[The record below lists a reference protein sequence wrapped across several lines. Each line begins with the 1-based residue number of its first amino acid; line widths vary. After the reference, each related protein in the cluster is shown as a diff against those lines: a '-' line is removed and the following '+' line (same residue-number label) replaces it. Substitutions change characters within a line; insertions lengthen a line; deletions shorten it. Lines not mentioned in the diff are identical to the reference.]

1 MIDPGGRFF
10 QQHRSICIAII
21 CFGLALIGC
30 TPDSAPPAQNASAS
44 KSKSDTVYP
53 LKVVIVE
60 ADLLQS
66 EIELRWKSFSDQD
79 LQIQP
84 MTRQEFETQEPS
96 KADLLIYPS
105 NLMGTLVAG
114 DWITPVSKQAKDR
127 IGGWGVSEE
136 ANTWPARW
144 KTLSTYGGK
153 SMAVPLGAPS
163 WVAITRS
170 LDVSPL
176 RKLHEKIINNEI
188 TRENAESLWDE
199 FLTKAEAAHQETIA
213 EREADL
219 KRRLDDLTPQARRYL
234 VYRYLWMISS
244 TESRYRGLFD
254 MYKLVSRCNQPEF
267 ARAAIQL
274 RRLGVLQ
281 PSTLF
286 ESPTEAWQSVAEGS
300 ALFGLGWPR
309 TDNEQSLSEKTGNGR
324 WELVPI
330 VWNDGSGLMA
340 SIGGRTRQ
348 SANATEFL
356 IWLAAEDQRISFQTK
371 TPTVELLEIE
381 DDRNRVREDYRDY
394 QTLQK
399 SDPTGLSMEL
409 TPRFLGSDRFLVL
422 LEDTLID
429 IFRDPESAPE
439 RFSRCRKE
447 WDSLVEQMG
456 REKLRSSLEA
466 ASGYAP

>member
-1 MIDPGGRFF
+1 
-10 QQHRSICIAII
+10 
-21 CFGLALIGC
+21 
-30 TPDSAPPAQNASAS
+30 
-44 KSKSDTVYP
+44 
-53 LKVVIVE
+53 
-60 ADLLQS
+60 
-66 EIELRWKSFSDQD
+66 
-79 LQIQP
+79 
-84 MTRQEFETQEPS
+84 
-96 KADLLIYPS
+96 
-105 NLMGTLVAG
+105 
-114 DWITPVSKQAKDR
+114 
-127 IGGWGVSEE
+127 
-136 ANTWPARW
+136 
-144 KTLSTYGGK
+144 
-153 SMAVPLGAPS
+153 
-163 WVAITRS
+163 
-170 LDVSPL
+170 
-176 RKLHEKIINNEI
+176 
-188 TRENAESLWDE
+188 
-199 FLTKAEAAHQETIA
+199 
-213 EREADL
+213 
-219 KRRLDDLTPQARRYL
+219 
-234 VYRYLWMISS
+234 
-244 TESRYRGLFD
+244 
-254 MYKLVSRCNQPEF
+254 
-267 ARAAIQL
+267 
-274 RRLGVLQ
+274 LQ

-286 ESPTEAWQSVAEGS
+286 ASPTEAWQSVAEGS

-356 IWLAAEDQRISFQTK
+356 IWLAAEDQRIAFQTK

-447 WDSLVEQMG
+447 WDSLVEQIG